1 MKKYTLA
8 VLKADKNNISES
20 FAKAIDFLAKND
32 KNVLNAFYAS
42 DYKFIKKNEPET
54 FEKVKALVAEGRL
67 QPLAGWW
74 NESTDE
80 KISDENMARNTLYSQ
95 KFFMKNFGKVFRT
108 AYGKKLTNPSAIEIL
123 FRSRINC
130 YVGEDADAKAEYY
143 WLDSKNLN
151 RILGASTKVLNF
163 KSIDEITDEDT
174 TIALDEYFHEFYNNL
189 DDVDAIADVDFSDSI
204 PESDTEKLLLQCEVL
219 DAVNVMKNGKDSK
232 SKEIGKAWKALLS
245 GYPCAKEKAEAIAK
259 ELEDVQACPTDIF
272 ETSSETVELLAFRK
286 CCKNSD
292 KTILR
297 IRQTKSV
304 SEKIIVKSRLLD
316 ACFWV
321 DIEPYEIRSFIIDAD
336 GVAVESNIIENID
349 I

>member
-1 MKKYTLA
+1 MKNYTLA
-8 VLKADKNNISES
+8 VLKADKNDISGS
-20 FAKAIDFLAKND
+20 FAKAIAFLEKNE
-32 KNVLNAFYAS
+32 KNILNAFYAS

-54 FEKVKALVAEGRL
+54 FERVKALVENGRL

-74 NESTDE
+74 NDSTDE

-130 YVGEDADAKAEYY
+130 YVEEDADAKADYY

-151 RILGASTKVLNF
+151 RILGTSTKVLNF
-163 KSIDEITDEDT
+163 KSIDEVTDEDT
-174 TIALDEYFHEFYNNL
+174 TITLDEYFHMFYNNL
-189 DDVDAIADVDFSDSI
+189 DDVDAIADVDFSDSL
-204 PESDTEKLLLQCEVL
+204 PESETEKLLLQCEVL
-219 DAVNVMKNGKDSK
+219 DVVNVVRNGAESK
-232 SKEIGKAWKALLS
+232 IKEINKAWKALLS
-245 GYPCAKEKAEAIAK
+245 GFPCAKEKAEAIAK
-259 ELEDVQACPTDIF
+259 ELEGVQVSPTDIF
-272 ETSSETVELLAFRK
+272 ETTSETAELVAFRK

-292 KTILR
+292 KIILR
-297 IRQTKSV
+297 IRQTKPV
-304 SEKIIVKSRLLD
+304 SEKIIVKSKLLD

-336 GVAVESNIIENID
+336 GIAVESNIIENID

>member
-1 MKKYTLA
+1 MKNYTLA
-8 VLKADKNNISES
+8 VMKADKNNISGS
-20 FAKAIDFLAKND
+20 FAEALAFLEKNE

-54 FEKVKALVAEGRL
+54 FEKVKALVADGRL

-74 NESTDE
+74 NDSADE

-108 AYGKKLTNPSAIEIL
+108 AYGRKLTNPSAIEIL

-130 YVGEDADAKAEYY
+130 YVEEEAEAKADYY

-151 RILGASTKVLNF
+151 RILGTSTKVLSF
-163 KSIDEITDEDT
+163 KSIDKIAEEDT
-174 TIALDEYFHEFYNNL
+174 TITLDEYFHMFYNNL
-189 DDVDAIADVDFSDSI
+189 DDVDTIADIDFSDSL
-204 PESDTEKLLLQCEVL
+204 PEGETEKLLLQCEVL
-219 DAVNVMKNGKDSK
+219 DAVNVVRNGAESK
-232 SKEIGKAWKALLS
+232 IKEINKAWKALLS
-245 GYPCAKEKAEAIAK
+245 GFPCAKEKAEAIAE
-259 ELEDVQACPTDIF
+259 ELKDIQVNASDIF
-272 ETSSETVELLAFRK
+272 ETSSETTELVAFKK

-292 KTILR
+292 KVILR
-297 IRQTKSV
+297 IRQTKPV
-304 SEKIIVKSRLLD
+304 SEKIIVKSRILD
-316 ACFWV
+316 ACFWI

>member
-1 MKKYTLA
+1 MKNYTLA
-8 VLKADKNNISES
+8 VLKADKNNISGS
-20 FAKAIDFLAKND
+20 FAKAIAFLEKNE

-54 FEKVKALVAEGRL
+54 FEKAKALIAEGRL

-74 NESTDE
+74 NDSTDE
-80 KISDENMARNTLYSQ
+80 KISDENMARNALYSQ

-108 AYGKKLTNPSAIEIL
+108 AYGRKLTNPTAIEIL

-130 YVGEDADAKAEYY
+130 YVEEDADAKNAYY

-151 RILGASTKVLNF
+151 RILGASAKELNV
-163 KSIDEITDEDT
+163 KSIDEVTDDDT
-174 TIALDEYFHEFYNNL
+174 TITLDEYFHMFYNNL
-189 DDVDAIADVDFSDSI
+189 DDVDTIADVDFSDSL

-219 DAVNVMKNGKDSK
+219 DVVNVVKNGKDSK
-232 SKEIGKAWKALLS
+232 IKEINKAWKALLS
-245 GYPCAKEKAEAIAK
+245 GFPCAKEKAETIAK
-259 ELEDVQACPTDIF
+259 ELEDIQVCPTDIF
-272 ETSSETVELLAFRK
+272 ETSSETAELVTFKK

-292 KTILR
+292 KVIIR
-297 IRQTKSV
+297 IRQTEPV
-304 SEKIIVKSRLLD
+304 SEKIIVKSRILD